1 MRYAIVYVSTA
12 SSDLK
17 EPEIKTMLDESV
29 AWNNRNDLTGL
40 LLYSEGNFF
49 QVIEGEETVI
59 KDLFESIQ
67 QDPRHHNII
76 QIFGKSI
83 HKEAYD
89 GFKSDFIYSNAHY
102 DPKKFKTYLEQIE
115 VLDDATQKAVKNM
128 LKVFILS

>member
-12 SSDLK
+12 SKDLK
-17 EPEIKTMLDESV
+17 EPEIKTMLKESV
-29 AWNNRNDLTGL
+29 IWNNSHGLTGL

-49 QVIEGEETVI
+49 QIIEGEETVT
-59 KDLFESIQ
+59 KDLFESIK

-76 QIFGKSI
+76 QISGKEI

-102 DPKKFKTYLEQIE
+102 DPKKFRTYLEQIE

-128 LKVFILS
+128 LKVFILT